1 MVWVSK
7 LEDWLPSRSQVAV
20 AVQFK
25 SGFHPQEEALCR
37 VALERGYE
45 IAGGSLS
52 VTFREEKPECHF
64 LAVARDKKRQVASP
78 TLIRYV
84 DALTRPATCR

>member
-45 IAGGSLS
+45 IAGDLFQSLFVKRS
-52 VTFREEKPECHF
+52 PNAIFSQL
-64 LAVARDKKRQVASP
+64 LATRKDRWHRQ
-78 TLIRYV
+78 R
-84 DALTRPATCR
+84 